1 MNSELHL
8 DGCDGVVG
16 CLCDPYP
23 TEDDYPTEDG
33 WTYAETLAMGGESL
47 DEI

>member
-1 MNSELHL
+1 MNSALHL

-23 TEDDYPTEDG
+23 TEDYPTEDG
-33 WTYAETLAMGGESL
+33 GTHAEILAMGGESL